1 MKASEFVNAEN
12 KAIHLAFGIL
22 GAESLMNCPI
32 VQNSGNEI
40 PEILR
45 RVKKLR
51 KSEGEKQKKKIQ
63 AGIKVYTLRTDDLTR
78 IDSQKQ
84 KFQILEK
91 TEQIPASPSQKNFG
105 IAPSFPGLLV
115 LSEDDTYRY
124 NATSALFYLHSMFS

>member
-12 KAIHLAFGIL
+12 KAIHFAFKIL

-51 KSEGEKQKKKIQ
+51 KSEGEKQKKKFQ